1 MSCHIVAFIIVLLFS
16 CYWSHIACGIIHKHF
31 IIVSA
36 AVTVSFDRLSYSINE
51 NSGLS
56 QHVLV
61 LSNPSSTNITVQVID
76 KSSTA
81 IGK

>member
-1 MSCHIVAFIIVLLFS
+1 MVFKKMI
-16 CYWSHIACGIIHKHF
+16 YKHF

-36 AVTVSFDRLSYSINE
+36 DITVSFDRSSYSINE